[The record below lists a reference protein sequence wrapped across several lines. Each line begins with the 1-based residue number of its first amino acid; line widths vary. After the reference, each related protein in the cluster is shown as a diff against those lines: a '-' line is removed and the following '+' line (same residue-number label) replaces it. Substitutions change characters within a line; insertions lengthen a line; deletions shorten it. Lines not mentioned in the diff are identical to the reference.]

1 MRRHDGRPLMIYRPS
16 VVSTQP
22 WQTSSDSPWLLFS
35 QMQQHSTA
43 HAHMTVWHRDGRTL
57 LWLYLKRPTPSHT
70 LHPLPIS
77 ASNRVTFSKKD
88 KVTFWTVHWWA
99 TTPVVHEL
107 ICHRKAS
114 LWSPR
119 AAIFCQD
126 RRPKACVV
134 CVCVAWHWQSMLGNI
149 GSDRAVRRLPAASS
163 DLMLQSSWQ
172 HLLLWGHWQL
182 FGHWPH
188 SHISSGP
195 VCFFFPILSF
205 WGN

>member
-70 LHPLPIS
+70 HRTPLPIS

-88 KVTFWTVHWWA
+88 KVAFWTVHRWA

-114 LWSPR
+114 LWSLR
-119 AAIFCQD
+119 AAIFCQV

-134 CVCVAWHWQSMLGNI
+134 CVCGVALTKHAGKHRQRQG
-149 GSDRAVRRLPAASS
+149 GQTTPRRLV
-163 DLMLQSSWQ
+163 
-172 HLLLWGHWQL
+172 
-182 FGHWPH
+182 WPH
-188 SHISSGP
+188 AAVVVTTFVAMGTLAAVWP
-195 VCFFFPILSF
+195 LTSF
-205 WGN
+205 TY